1 MGEEWTSLALEVV
14 LKAPEGASSKPSC
27 VGSLEVT
34 GTSSLVGA
42 LVDNA
47 VNELFG
53 LGALYSPL
61 LDRMIPMN
69 KGWFKDVF

>member
-1 MGEEWTSLALEVV
+1 MGEEWTPLALEVV
-14 LKAPEGASSKPSC
+14 LKAPEGASSKSSR
-27 VGSLEVT
+27 VGSLEVA

-42 LVDNA
+42 LADNA

-53 LGALYSPL
+53 FGALYSPF
-61 LDRMIPMN
+61 LDCMIPMN